1 MVRLKSLRGKL
12 AVLCPETDGLQAKHR
27 IRYEQEGKN
36 RVEQESDIIAIE
48 TDIFL
53 PFVYKARAILHKN
66 PSRLI
71 SFLLSVSNKIARFLV
86 FIVRKCLILFSFC
99 YICEIISKK

>member
-1 MVRLKSLRGKL
+1 MLSKNEVARLKSLRGRL

-27 IRYEQEGKN
+27 IRYVPEGKN
-36 RVEQESDIIAIE
+36 RMEQESDIIAIE

-53 PFVYKARAILHKN
+53 PFVHKARAILHKK

-71 SFLLSVSNKIARFLV
+71 SFLLSVNNKIARSLV
-86 FIVRKCLILFSFC
+86 FIVRNA
-99 YICEIISKK
+99 

>member
-1 MVRLKSLRGKL
+1 MARLKSLRGKL

-53 PFVYKARAILHKN
+53 PFVIRK
-66 PSRLI
+66 
-71 SFLLSVSNKIARFLV
+71 
-86 FIVRKCLILFSFC
+86 VR
-99 YICEIISKK
+99 